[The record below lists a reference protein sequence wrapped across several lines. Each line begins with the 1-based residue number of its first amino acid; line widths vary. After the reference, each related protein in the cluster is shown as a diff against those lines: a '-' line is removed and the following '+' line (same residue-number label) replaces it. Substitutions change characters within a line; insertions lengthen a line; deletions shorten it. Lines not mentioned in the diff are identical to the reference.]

1 MTDLASRVA
10 RVERLLARAI
20 VAANS
25 SEPVETHLGLAC
37 EFIGAREDFLS
48 LLADRARMEKALELL
63 CEVYEAARDVSM
75 AAVQDDDGEWS
86 IKGDPEAMLG
96 RLYLATEEVRKVTKG
111 ASQ

>member
-1 MTDLASRVA
+1 MTDLASRGA

-48 LLADRARMEKALELL
+48 LLADRARMEKA
-63 CEVYEAARDVSM
+63 AQ
-75 AAVQDDDGEWS
+75 AVCSEFAQGHPL
-86 IKGDPEAMLG
+86 IVALK
-96 RLYLATEEVRKVTKG
+96 ATLG